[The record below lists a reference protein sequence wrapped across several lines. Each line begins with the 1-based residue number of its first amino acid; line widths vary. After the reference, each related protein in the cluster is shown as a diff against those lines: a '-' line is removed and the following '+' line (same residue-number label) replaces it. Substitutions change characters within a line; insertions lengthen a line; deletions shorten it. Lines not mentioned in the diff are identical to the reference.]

1 MESKNGSGMKIALII
16 LAANLVLSVATYPLM
31 PDQIILHWGADGR
44 PDGYGSKLTG
54 FLLMQ
59 VVQFFMFGI
68 YTVIP
73 RIDPQKKITTSTDY
87 YNNLMNLMMGYFMFF
102 NMLFIYQNLGYT
114 FNMTTVVLP
123 AVGLLLFFMGAIL
136 GKAEPNWFVGVRTP
150 WTLSNDEVWRLT
162 HEKSGFIFK
171 IWGLIAITGAI
182 YPTRSVWLLVLSIT
196 IGVIYLL
203 FFSYDEFMRLDS

>member
-1 MESKNGSGMKIALII
+1 MKIALII
-16 LAANLVLSVATYPLM
+16 LAANLVLSIASYPLM
-31 PDQIILHWGADGR
+31 PDRIILHWGADGV

-54 FLLMQ
+54 VLLMQ

-68 YTVIP
+68 YTMIP

-87 YNNLMNLMMGYFMFF
+87 YSNLMNLMMGYFMFF
-102 NMLFIYQNLGYT
+102 NMLFIYQNLGFS
-114 FNMTTVVLP
+114 FNMTAVVLP

-150 WTLSNDEVWRLT
+150 WTLSNDEVWHST
-162 HEKSGFIFK
+162 HEKSGIIFK

-182 YPTRSVWLLVLSIT
+182 YPARSVWLLVLSIT
-196 IGVIYLL
+196 VSIIYLM
-203 FFSYDEFMRLDS
+203 FFSYREYQRLEG